1 MTTPPSRTLYLGGS
15 VHSPADPFATAL
27 LVEDGVVAWV
37 GSDDAASS
45 MARLN
50 PGPGGESAPV
60 VDLQGALV
68 TPAFVDAHVHVT
80 ETGLALDGL
89 DLRGVSSSA
98 RLLDAVAAAF
108 EERRSGSEPERTS
121 VPVILGHGWDD
132 TTWLDGL
139 PTHEQLERAAPGA
152 EVYLSRVDVHSAL
165 VSSALAARAG
175 IEAGP
180 SGTTRVVHA
189 AHHAARDATRRLT
202 PAQRTRA
209 HTVALRAAARAGIG
223 CVHENAAPHVGSGAD
238 LRALLDLVAE
248 APSTG
253 EGAMPSVLALW
264 GEAVR
269 SPEGARAVVDGLGLG
284 DQHADAFLGLAGD
297 LVVDGSLGSR
307 TAALLAPYADGTP
320 SPAPFLDA
328 GAIAAHLVAC
338 TRSGISGGFHVIG
351 DAAVAELVEG
361 LHRAET
367 LVGAPALASA
377 RHRVEHAEMLTRDDV
392 AVLARLGITVCAQPA
407 FDTAWGGPGGMY
419 ADRLGAERASAMN
432 DLASLV
438 SAGVPLA
445 LGSDAPV
452 TPFAP
457 WEAVRGA
464 AFPHEPAHAT
474 TARAAFLAHTRG
486 GWRAAGRDGIG
497 ALVPGAPATFAV
509 WEPSD
514 LLVQTPDARVAGW
527 STDVRS
533 GTPGLPDLTPGVP
546 APRCLRTVVDGQVA
560 HDDL

>member
-1 MTTPPSRTLYLGGS
+1 MTTPPDRALYLGGS
-15 VHSPADPFATAL
+15 VYSPADPFATAL

-37 GSDDAASS
+37 GSDEAASS
-45 MARLN
+45 MARLDLV
-50 PGPGGESAPV
+50 PGGESAPV
-60 VDLQGALV
+60 TDLHGALV

-89 DLRGVSSSA
+89 DLRSVSSTEQ
-98 RLLDAVAAAF
+98 LLDAVTRAF
-108 EERRSGSEPERTS
+108 EEQRSDRDAHGPSA
-121 VPVILGHGWDD
+121 PVVLGHGWDD
-132 TTWLDGL
+132 TAWPDGL

-175 IEAGP
+175 IDSSP
-180 SGTTRVVHA
+180 SESARVVHD
-189 AHHAARDATRRLT
+189 AHHAARDATRRLSS
-202 PAQRTRA
+202 AQRTRA
-209 HTVALRAAARAGIG
+209 HTVALRAAAAAGIG
-223 CVHENAAPHVGSGAD
+223 CVHENAAPHVGSGED
-238 LRALLDLVAE
+238 LRALLDLVSE
-248 APSTG
+248 ASSTG
-253 EGAMPSVLALW
+253 EEAMPSVLALW
-264 GEAVR
+264 GEAVK
-269 SPEGARAVVDGLGLG
+269 SPEEAAAVVDGLGLAP
-284 DQHADAFLGLAGD
+284 QHAGAFLGLAGD

-307 TAALLAPYADGTP
+307 TAALLAPYADGSP
-320 SPAPFLDA
+320 APAPFLDA
-328 GAIAAHLVAC
+328 EAIAAHLVAC
-338 TRSGISGGFHVIG
+338 TRAGISGGFHVIG

-407 FDTAWGGPGGMY
+407 FDTAWGGRDGMY
-419 ADRLGAERASAMN
+419 ADRLGVERAAAMN
-432 DLASLV
+432 DLASV
-438 SAGVPLA
+438 VAAGVPLA